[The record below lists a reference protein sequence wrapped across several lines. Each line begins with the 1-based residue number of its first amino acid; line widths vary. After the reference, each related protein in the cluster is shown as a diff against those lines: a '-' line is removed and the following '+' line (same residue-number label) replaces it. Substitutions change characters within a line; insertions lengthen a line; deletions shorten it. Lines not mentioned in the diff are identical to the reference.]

1 MQYFIVQTDDFNR
14 NQLLV
19 RYSNIVVPIGNM
31 LFRYNWAIFSPI
43 LEPINNN
50 KNTLFSG
57 LIFPIFNAFQEIS
70 SNFIQSVD
78 RHNSTIKSTRI
89 PNRL

>member
-1 MQYFIVQTDDFNR
+1 MRYFIVQTDDFNR

-19 RYSNIVVPIGNM
+19 RYSNIVVPIVNM
-31 LFRYNWAIFSPI
+31 LLRYNWAFLSPI

-57 LIFPIFNAFQEIS
+57 LIFLIFNVFQENS
-70 SNFIQSVD
+70 SIVMQSVD

>member
-1 MQYFIVQTDDFNR
+1 MRYFIVQTDDFNR

-31 LFRYNWAIFSPI
+31 LFRHNWAIFSPI

-70 SNFIQSVD
+70 SNFMQSVD